1 MRFIRHFFCRL
12 RSAWAYGKLGFSFH
26 CSCCYDSIL
35 DLLIFR
41 LKEMISAKTHHCID
55 RRSDIRQMRRVVAL
69 LTRIRSEDAGYDLT
83 PVGVFYNKDIRTI
96 PNEVMY
102 RRMSQRQRDISY
114 CFQYISKHITGW
126 WA

>member
-1 MRFIRHFFCRL
+1 
-12 RSAWAYGKLGFSFH
+12 
-26 CSCCYDSIL
+26 
-35 DLLIFR
+35 
-41 LKEMISAKTHHCID
+41 MISAKTHHCID